1 MRFNEVPAKQEFG
14 PSEAQPNEPLKSLLY
29 SPENLE
35 GLILVQWSAVAEK
48 SKSTVVNKELG
59 LASV

>member
-1 MRFNEVPAKQEFG
+1 MRFNEVWPKAKFG

-35 GLILVQWSAVAEK
+35 GLNFSA
-48 SKSTVVNKELG
+48 TVPK
-59 LASV
+59 AKI